1 MATHKSAAKRARQN
15 DKRRERNKAV
25 VSNLR
30 SKIRAVVESA
40 GSKPAEE
47 LKTALAEAVRTIT
60 QARSKGVLHRKNAA
74 RKVSR
79 LTKLVQKSA
88 K

>member
-1 MATHKSAAKRARQN
+1 MATHKSAEKRARQN
-15 DKRRERNKAV
+15 DKRRERNKSV

-30 SKIRAVVESA
+30 AKIRTVREGA
-40 GSKPAEE
+40 GAKTAEE
-47 LKTALAEAVRTIT
+47 LKAALEEAVRTIS
-60 QARSKGVLHRKNAA
+60 QARSKGVLHKKNAA

-79 LTKLVQKSA
+79 LTKLVQKTT

>member
-30 SKIRAVVESA
+30 AKIRDVREGVGA
-40 GSKPAEE
+40 
-47 LKTALAEAVRTIT
+47 KTVDEMKAALEEAVRTIT

-79 LTKLVQKSA
+79 LTKLVQKTT